1 MPLVEVE
8 GVGLIELSD
17 EWDEQQIRDFVK
29 KKFGDGGD
37 DGEVA
42 DPETSWF
49 FERFGEAFGKSYAA
63 AEEGLA
69 IGQLVVANDKK
80 FALDLLEGEFNQWQN
95 NAEEGEEPPP
105 FFSWASAGEIG
116 GGVIRDIGVG
126 VGVGALATPAT
137 TPIGGIIAGAA
148 ATTSLQ
154 SLTAKG
160 ASFKDSYIQIRAKQ
174 LERGVDDKE
183 AAYETARKISNAD
196 AAYAAAE
203 TVVSTAAPG
212 FGKVGTRA
220 ITKGVGKVGG
230 RVMSRAAVDVTGKA
244 ISELGVDA
252 VAGGVGS
259 IASDLTA
266 EALGGEQGIDR
277 GNIWENA
284 AKAATAEA
292 LVGLPTSLIR
302 TKARHKEFTE
312 QEKFLDDALDVGRQY
327 QSDQQEIEAQTDIIV
342 KRGQEHE
349 REQARRL
356 REGEV
361 PPADRAKRETQN
373 TPIIIDGKPI
383 GVADRL
389 VLPPDVRNVPP
400 PGMGIPVDESFM
412 ATGEGVSPILDE
424 RGNIMLPSTHPLG
437 GDPRGTEA
445 RAMQAQGARA
455 SAAFSRIGHAKLGD
469 AMTWLDNRIGQL
481 ESLRERGVKFPKK
494 EFPIEEG
501 QLELQFGWPTDGP
514 ALDALGFDEN
524 ISRVLNPNFDLST
537 PAPGLNIDSELERLS
552 HLRGLF
558 DGRQSELEFKEKE
571 AEVVGVKVTDHREP
585 SHILFAKDDP
595 RLYPPPKPVTLFHS
609 GFHKSSKEEFGK
621 VRGDAAGVAL
631 YHVDEGKVKSIAP
644 QQRRLAREHIE
655 RGWKL
660 FLDTGAYPIFKH
672 NTSEKGQ
679 ASGQTLEVP
688 FDKPSVL
695 YKPGAKKEG
704 KIKEYNP
711 FDLIDE
717 ILYDLDETQKSRVT
731 VVMPDVIGDQQGTL
745 DLQSKHIDRIKG
757 YIDTGVE
764 VIIPMHKTNPNTKKS
779 KGRGEDSSLESV
791 YDGLT
796 AELDPQREGKFR
808 VGVPS
813 NAEAINPKEFT
824 DFIRN
829 RKPKK
834 IHLLGTGYDLALGAD
849 SKIGA
854 TRLHSPETDITIDTS
869 TVARKAFLRKA
880 TPKDQERTD
889 NLLGKAR
896 EKVGTDTLQAG
907 VMEEY
912 IDIMD
917 YEIPGFVKSLG
928 LDADH
933 KALLQDRM
941 SEMEGS
947 YTFGEFLEDVTR
959 MEGGDIYDEPSGRAG
974 DYLTKAVGEWHTP
987 RVSKERSAYGMRM
1000 LERERERIESG
1011 GFSPYAQEKIGI
1023 SESGEFTQVEKEARA
1038 FGVAE
1043 GKVEAEVE
1051 IEAERKAYEKAQQDK
1066 QKAKELL
1073 NAVIAT
1079 GRQIGKSGMTST
1091 SMGVNPAPV
1100 WEHFKA
1106 LTSLARYHIARGVK
1120 SAAEFAKKAGLKLTA
1135 FVKKSF
1141 EVAKSK
1147 RAIQPK
1153 DMGARVTAAY
1163 YGSDRTMTAEGQ
1175 AKQAIRDRIQDI
1187 VYPGKR
1193 VELHL
1198 LKKDRTISG
1207 VAAHRVF
1214 ADRFIGLK
1222 NLQDFYEKGKE
1233 IPDTNNAYQ
1242 AEQLMHG
1249 ILGAK
1254 LADFETE
1261 VTSIMTQI
1269 RDFGLDNQDVEAF
1282 LYARHAEERNNH
1294 IATINKKFPDGGSG
1308 MTNAD
1313 AVAIMEQITDSGKI
1327 EAYQK
1332 IAALIDS
1339 INQRT
1344 LQVQFKGGLINEQEY
1359 NALSNFYEAYVPLKG
1374 HQDSD
1379 PLSHRT
1385 GNHVSIN
1392 SDIRGEDNPYA
1403 LGHGE
1408 QSKDILAHVFEQH
1421 ANAIA
1426 RSERNAVY
1434 QTLLNWT
1441 QSNPDNDVIEVATT
1455 ENAPM
1460 EQRRTKAKM
1469 EKVDGVDYI
1478 VEEATTKDVKQ
1489 SGWPNNP
1496 DVIALRVN
1504 GENVYLR
1511 VKEKSLAKNL
1521 KEMGTSS
1528 LPGWAGYFAGFQR
1541 WRAMTNTMLNVDFPL
1556 SNFIRDIT
1564 TAGINLGAEETAMM
1578 QKAALKNVKPAL
1590 KAIWKGERGK
1600 ISDPEMAKLYKL
1612 FRENGGKMEFTS
1624 MQSLEANVKKIDGYS
1639 RRYTGLR
1646 GKTRKM
1652 AESKAVQGA
1661 FKLLENANT
1670 AMENATRL
1678 AVFKAALDS
1687 GKATPKQAA
1696 FLARNITVNF
1706 TKKGELGTELNTV
1719 YLFYNASVQGSLRI
1733 VQAAKSPRVQKIL
1746 MGIMGLGAA
1755 ENLIN
1760 QMVGEE
1766 DEDGRTDYD
1775 KIPEYIKQ
1783 SNMVIP
1789 TPDFLGLKRKFITI
1803 PLPYGYNAF
1812 YYAGKQ
1818 VTSVIPA
1825 LGGKKTIGDAT
1836 GHTLD
1841 ATLNA
1846 FNPIGGSG
1854 NIFRSLTPEVI
1865 KPIVDI
1871 GYNED
1876 WKGDRIRPDR
1886 NPFEK
1891 YEIPDS
1897 ELKWAT
1903 ASTPAVTAARKLNA
1917 LFGGSRE
1924 KSAGLADISPET
1936 LDYAVQ
1942 FITGGMGQSISR
1954 AIDLPFKA
1962 AKGKARIED
1971 IPIVRRF
1978 QEDPSP
1984 YYEIQNY
1991 KVLRNDA
1998 HAYEAG
2004 LTRMRKE
2011 KVGVRKIE
2019 AYKKENSV
2027 LRRML
2032 GRVKSTDASLKIINK
2047 SIKTTE
2053 ASASLN
2059 RAVKN
2064 KRLETLNDRKQ
2075 KLLRRTSKRY
2085 YDLANEE

>member
-1 MPLVEVE
+1 MPIIKVE
-8 GVGLIELSD
+8 GVGKIKVPD
-17 EWDEQQIRDFVK
+17 EWDEAQIGAFVAK
-29 KKFGDGGD
+29 EFGD

-49 FERFGEAFGKSYAA
+49 FERFGEAAGKSYAA

-95 NAEEGEEPPP
+95 NAEEGEEPPS
-105 FFSWASAGEIG
+105 FFSMESAGEIV

-126 VGVGALATPAT
+126 VGVGALATPVT

-154 SLTAKG
+154 ALTAKG

-230 RVMSRAAVDVTGKA
+230 RVMSRAAVDVTGKT

-277 GNIWENA
+277 GDIWANA
-284 AKAATAEA
+284 AKAAAAEG

-302 TKARHKEFTE
+302 TKARHKEFTG

-327 QSDQQEIEAQTDIIV
+327 QSDQQEVEAQTDIIV
-342 KRGQEHE
+342 KRGLEQE

-356 REGEV
+356 KEGKV
-361 PPADRAKRETQN
+361 PPADRVKRETQN
-373 TPIIIDGKPI
+373 TPIIIEGKPI

-400 PGMGIPVDESFM
+400 PGMGIPVDESVM

-469 AMTWLDNRIGQL
+469 AMTWLDNRIAQL
-481 ESLRERGVKFPKK
+481 VSLRERGVKFPKK
-494 EFPIEEG
+494 EFQIEDG

-524 ISRVLNPNFDLST
+524 ISRVLNPNFDLSA

-585 SHILFAKDDP
+585 SHILLDVELDIPGKKAISTPFK
-595 RLYPPPKPVTLFHS
+595 VTQKSADFYNEGATETTISSPEGHIKIAS
-609 GFHKSSKEEFGK
+609 GVQLSPNKNS
-621 VRGDAAGVAL
+621 V
-631 YHVDEGKVKSIAP
+631 VDFVVPEGKRGQGHGKALMAKAVEMFPELGGQVSSLAALKVAYDVGRRPATKPEATWEASKNMFEKAGSINMTTPDAP
-644 QQRRLAREHIE
+644 NKGLWE
-655 RGWKL
+655 
-660 FLDTGAYPIFKH
+660 
-672 NTSEKGQ
+672 SKGQ
-679 ASGQTLEVP
+679 AITSADTSINKTKLPATFTKPWVVFPKGGVNVDIGGGR
-688 FDKPSVL
+688 FDNATEHL
-695 YKPGAKKEG
+695 AKKGVTNHTYDPYNRSQEHNETVVDAVAGG
-704 KIKEYNP
+704 KTDTATVNNVLNVIKEPQARSQVIAQAADAVKPEGVAY
-711 FDLIDE
+711 FKIYE
-717 ILYDLDETQKSRVT
+717 GSKS
-731 VVMPDVIGDQQGTL
+731 G
-745 DLQSKHIDRIKG
+745 KG
-757 YIDTGVE
+757 SS
-764 VIIPMHKTNPNTKKS
+764 PKS
-779 KGRGEDSSLESV
+779 KPDNWQE
-791 YDGLT
+791 
-796 AELDPQREGKFR
+796 
-808 VGVPS
+808 
-813 NAEAINPKEFT
+813 
-824 DFIRN
+824 N
-829 RKPKK
+829 RKTESYTDEVKAHFQDVQRRGDVLIAKDPIK
-834 IHLLGTGYDLALGAD
+834 IA
-849 SKIGA
+849 
-854 TRLHSPETDITIDTS
+854 P
-869 TVARKAFLRKA
+869 A
-880 TPKDQERTD
+880 TPKR
-889 NLLGKAR
+889 
-896 EKVGTDTLQAG
+896 
-907 VMEEY
+907 
-912 IDIMD
+912 
-917 YEIPGFVKSLG
+917 
-928 LDADH
+928 
-933 KALLQDRM
+933 
-941 SEMEGS
+941 
-947 YTFGEFLEDVTR
+947 
-959 MEGGDIYDEPSGRAG
+959 
-974 DYLTKAVGEWHTP
+974 
-987 RVSKERSAYGMRM
+987 
-1000 LERERERIESG
+1000 
-1011 GFSPYAQEKIGI
+1011 
-1023 SESGEFTQVEKEARA
+1023 EARA
-1038 FGVAE
+1038 EGVE
-1043 GKVEAEVE
+1043 ENLE
-1051 IEAERKAYEKAQQDK
+1051 Q

-1073 NAVIAT
+1073 NAAIAAT
-1079 GRQIGKSGMTST
+1079 RQIGKSGMTQT
-1091 SMGVNPAPV
+1091 SMGVDPTKVYEA
-1100 WEHFKA
+1100 FKA
-1106 LTSLARYHIARGVK
+1106 ITSLARYHIARGVK
-1120 SAAEFAKKAGLKLTA
+1120 SAAEFAKKTGLKLTA

-1187 VYPGKR
+1187 VHPGKR

-1198 LKKDRTISG
+1198 LGKDRTISG

-1282 LYARHAEERNNH
+1282 LYARHAEERNDH

-1308 MTNAD
+1308 MTNAE
-1313 AVAIMEQITDSGKI
+1313 AVATMEEITDSGKI

-1441 QSNPDNDVIEVATT
+1441 QANPDNDVIEVATT

-1478 VEEATTKDVKQ
+1478 VEEATVKDVKQ

-1511 VKEKSLAKNL
+1511 VKEESLAKNL

-1564 TAGINLGAEETAMM
+1564 TAGINLGTEETAMM
-1578 QKAALKNVKPAL
+1578 QKAALWNVKPAL

-1639 RRYTGLR
+1639 RRYKGLR

-1706 TKKGELGTELNTV
+1706 TKKGEFGTELNTM

-1746 MGIMGLGAA
+1746 MGIMGLGAF

-1775 KIPEYIKQ
+1775 KIPEYTKQ

-1825 LGGKKTIGDAT
+1825 LGGKKTVGEAT

-1936 LDYAVQ
+1936 MDYAVQ

-2032 GRVKSTDASLKIINK
+2032 GRVKSTDASLKLINK
-2047 SIKTTE
+2047 DIKNTE

-2059 RAVKN
+2059 RAIKN

-2085 YDLANEE
+2085 YDLVNEE

>member
-95 NAEEGEEPPP
+95 SAGEGEEPPA
-105 FFSWASAGEIG
+105 FLTMAGMGEIF

-137 TPIGGIIAGAA
+137 TPIGGMIAGAA

-154 SLTAKG
+154 ALTAKG

-220 ITKGVGKVGG
+220 ITKAVGKAGG
-230 RVMSRAAVDVTGKA
+230 SVMSRAAVDVTGKA

-302 TKARHKEFTE
+302 TKARHKEFTG

-327 QSDQQEIEAQTDIIV
+327 QSDQKEIEAQTDIIV
-342 KRGQEHE
+342 KRGLEQE

-373 TPIIIDGKPI
+373 TPVIIEGKPI

-469 AMTWLDNRIGQL
+469 AMTWLDNRIAQL

-494 EFPIEEG
+494 EFQIEDG

-585 SHILFAKDDP
+585 SHILLDTPLDFS
-595 RLYPPPKPVTLFHS
+595 PPKPVKVFHS
-609 GFHKSSKEEFGK
+609 GFSKSSTEEIGK
-621 VRGDAAGVAL
+621 VTARGEGMGISIIPTPSKPTHRIGTKQVAL
-631 YHVDEGKVKSIAP
+631 SLDHVANGGTLFIDNGAFGLYKKGKTVPFEGKNNAFEVIDSIVYESELHGAGIAP
-644 QQRRLAREHIE
+644 ENR
-655 RGWKL
+655 K
-660 FLDTGAYPIFKH
+660 
-672 NTSEKGQ
+672 N
-679 ASGQTLEVP
+679 
-688 FDKPSVL
+688 
-695 YKPGAKKEG
+695 
-704 KIKEYNP
+704 
-711 FDLIDE
+711 
-717 ILYDLDETQKSRVT
+717 VT
-731 VVMPDVIGDQQGTL
+731 IVMPDVIGDQQGTL
-745 DLQSKHIDRIKG
+745 ELQSKHKEKIHE
-757 YIDTGVE
+757 YIDAGFD
-764 VIIPMHKTNPNTKKS
+764 VIIPMHQTESKTK
-779 KGRGEDSSLESV
+779 RGDDRTLDNV
-791 YDGLT
+791 YDGLV
-796 AELDPQREGKFR
+796 AEFGGGNFR

-813 NAEAINPKEFT
+813 NKAAINLKDFT
-824 DFIRN
+824 GLVEN
-829 RKPKK
+829 KKPAK
-834 IHLLGTGYDLALGAD
+834 IHLLGKSKSSADGLAKIKAAAKVSRNTEVSVD
-849 SKIGA
+849 SSTAAQAAKILEGTKEKPNPKLKA
-854 TRLHSPETDITIDTS
+854 RAERLRRS
-869 TVARKAFLRKA
+869 
-880 TPKDQERTD
+880 
-889 NLLGKAR
+889 GR
-896 EKVGTDTLQAG
+896 EKVGQEAYWEANRTGLADETEDFGAITLDPLKTTTGWFPDIKKRLG
-907 VMEEY
+907 VTKNKEDSAAWDKVLNE
-912 IDIMD
+912 
-917 YEIPGFVKSLG
+917 GGTF
-928 LDADH
+928 
-933 KALLQDRM
+933 QDFLSTVHE
-941 SEMEGS
+941 SE
-947 YTFGEFLEDVTR
+947 FGEKPT
-959 MEGGDIYDEPSGRAG
+959 EGDYAG
-974 DYLTKAVGEWHTP
+974 DARGYELQIWEAGANLTKPLGADILETQP
-987 RVSKERSAYGMRM
+987 SELAETSKKAER
-1000 LERERERIESG
+1000 
-1011 GFSPYAQEKIGI
+1011 
-1023 SESGEFTQVEKEARA
+1023 EARA
-1038 FGVAE
+1038 EGVE
-1043 GKVEAEVE
+1043 ENLE
-1051 IEAERKAYEKAQQDK
+1051 Q

-1187 VYPGKR
+1187 VHPGKR

-1282 LYARHAEERNNH
+1282 LYARHAKERNDH

-1511 VKEKSLAKNL
+1511 VKEESLAKNL

-1706 TKKGELGTELNTV
+1706 TKKGELGTELNTA

-2085 YDLANEE
+2085 YDLVNEE

>member
-1 MPLVEVE
+1 MPIIKVD
-8 GVGLIELSD
+8 GVGKIKVPD
-17 EWDEQQIRDFVK
+17 EWDEAQIGAFVAK
-29 KKFGDGGD
+29 EFGGED
-37 DGEVA
+37 EVA

-49 FERFGEAFGKSYAA
+49 FERFGEAFGKSYKA

-95 NAEEGEEPPP
+95 SAGEGEEPPA
-105 FFSWASAGEIG
+105 FLSMAGMGEIF
-116 GGVIRDIGVG
+116 GGVTRDIGVG
-126 VGVGALATPAT
+126 VGVGALATPVS

-148 ATTSLQ
+148 AVTSLQ

-160 ASFKDSYIQIRAKQ
+160 ASFKNAYIQIRAKQ

-203 TVVSTAAPG
+203 SVVSTAAPG
-212 FGKVGTRA
+212 FGKVVTRG

-230 RVMSRAAVDVTGKA
+230 RVMSRAAVDVTGRA
-244 ISELGVDA
+244 ISEVGVDA

-266 EALGGEQGIDR
+266 TALGGEQGIER

-284 AKAATAEA
+284 AKAAAAEV

-327 QSDQQEIEAQTDIIV
+327 QSDQKEIEAQTDIIV
-342 KRGQEHE
+342 KRGLEQE

-373 TPIIIDGKPI
+373 TPIIIEGKPI

-400 PGMGIPVDESFM
+400 PGMGIPVDDSFM

-469 AMTWLDNRIGQL
+469 AMTWLDNRIAQL

-494 EFPIEEG
+494 EFPIEDG

-514 ALDALGFDEN
+514 ALDSLGFDEN

-585 SHILFAKDDP
+585 SHILLDTPLDFS
-595 RLYPPPKPVTLFHS
+595 PPKPVKVFHS
-609 GFHKSSKEEFGK
+609 GFSKSTTEEIGK
-621 VRGDAAGVAL
+621 VTARGEGMGISIIPTPSKPTHRIGTKQVAL
-631 YHVDEGKVKSIAP
+631 SLDHVANGGTLFIDNGAFGLYKTGQKVPFEGKNNAFEVIDSIVYESEKHGAGIAP
-644 QQRRLAREHIE
+644 ENR
-655 RGWKL
+655 K
-660 FLDTGAYPIFKH
+660 
-672 NTSEKGQ
+672 NV
-679 ASGQTLEVP
+679 TL
-688 FDKPSVL
+688 
-695 YKPGAKKEG
+695 
-704 KIKEYNP
+704 
-711 FDLIDE
+711 
-717 ILYDLDETQKSRVT
+717 
-731 VVMPDVIGDQQGTL
+731 VMPDVIGDQQGTL
-745 DLQSKHIDRIKG
+745 ELQSKHKEKIHG
-757 YIDTGVE
+757 YIDAGFD
-764 VIIPMHKTNPNTKKS
+764 VIIPMHQTESKTK
-779 KGRGEDSSLESV
+779 RGDDRTLDNV
-791 YDGLT
+791 YDGLV
-796 AELDPQREGKFR
+796 AEFGEGNFR

-813 NAEAINPKEFT
+813 NKAAINLKDFT
-824 DFIRN
+824 GLVEN
-829 RKPKK
+829 KKPAK
-834 IHLLGTGYDLALGAD
+834 IHLLGKSKSSADGLAKIKAAAKVSRNTEVSVD
-849 SKIGA
+849 SSTAAQAAKILEG
-854 TRLHSPETDITIDTS
+854 TKEKPNPRLK
-869 TVARKAFLRKA
+869 ARAERLRRA
-880 TPKDQERTD
+880 
-889 NLLGKAR
+889 GR
-896 EKVGTDTLQAG
+896 EKVGEEAYWEAADKGVTDWTEDVGSVFLDPLKAQSTDLKKGLAVAKEDSATWDKVSKKG
-907 VMEEY
+907 GNLHDFLAAVHESEFDEKPTNEEY
-912 IDIMD
+912 AGQAADYQLTAETLTGGVGKQIGADIL
-917 YEIPGFVKSLG
+917 ETQPSELAETSK
-928 LDADH
+928 
-933 KALLQDRM
+933 KA
-941 SEMEGS
+941 
-947 YTFGEFLEDVTR
+947 
-959 MEGGDIYDEPSGRAG
+959 
-974 DYLTKAVGEWHTP
+974 
-987 RVSKERSAYGMRM
+987 ER
-1000 LERERERIESG
+1000 
-1011 GFSPYAQEKIGI
+1011 
-1023 SESGEFTQVEKEARA
+1023 EARA
-1038 FGVAE
+1038 EGVE
-1043 GKVEAEVE
+1043 ENLE
-1051 IEAERKAYEKAQQDK
+1051 Q

-1073 NAVIAT
+1073 NAAIAT
-1079 GRQIGKSGMTST
+1079 GRQIGRSGMTST
-1091 SMGVNPAPV
+1091 SMGVNPVPV

-1120 SAAEFAKKAGLKLTA
+1120 SAAAFAKKTGLKLTA
-1135 FVKKSF
+1135 AVKKAY

-1147 RAIQPK
+1147 RAIQPT
-1153 DMGARVTAAY
+1153 DMGARVTADL

-1187 VYPGKR
+1187 VHPGKR

-1198 LKKDRTISG
+1198 LGKDRTISG

-1308 MTNAD
+1308 MTNAE
-1313 AVAIMEQITDSGKI
+1313 AVAVMERITDSGKI

-1460 EQRRTKAKM
+1460 EQRRTEAKM

-1478 VEEATTKDVKQ
+1478 VEEATVKDVKQ

-1511 VKEKSLAKNL
+1511 VKEESLAKNL

-1600 ISDPEMAKLYKL
+1600 ISDPEMANLYKL

-1639 RRYTGLR
+1639 RRYKGLR

-1670 AMENATRL
+1670 AIENATRL

-1706 TKKGELGTELNTV
+1706 TKKGEIGTELNTA

-1746 MGIMGLGAA
+1746 MGIMSLGAA

-1789 TPDFLGLKRKFITI
+1789 IPDFLGLKRKFITI

-1825 LGGKKTIGDAT
+1825 LGGKKTVGEAT

-1854 NIFRSLTPEVI
+1854 NVWRSLTPEVL

-1871 GYNED
+1871 SNNED
-1876 WKGDRIRPDR
+1876 WKGDRIMPDR

-1917 LFGGSRE
+1917 ITGGTRE
-1924 KSAGLADISPET
+1924 TAGIADFSPET
-1936 LDYAVQ
+1936 MDYAVQ

-2004 LTRMRKE
+2004 LTRLRKE

-2064 KRLETLNDRKQ
+2064 KRLETLNDRRQ